1 MNRDVTVRSLERQ
14 REGQSLNKTTMRV
27 EQKTAT
33 KNSIVRLVFVL
44 ILIALQFTWIYFLI
58 TSLESRIPWLST
70 VITFGAFILA
80 LTISARHL
88 NASYRI
94 FWVIMVLSFPVL
106 GIPFYAVMGRKNST
120 RRMRMRLDR
129 VDGILFRHLTQQ
141 EEVLKRLSESDR
153 RAAQASNYLLRT
165 CNFPVYG
172 NTDVQ
177 YFPDAADCFE
187 SQLADLE
194 KAEKFIFL
202 EYYAIEENGAF
213 ERALEILKRKAAEGV
228 EIRVTFDD
236 IGSITFLNNRFV
248 HRLESCGIHCQRFNP
263 LVPFL
268 NIFMNNRDH
277 RKITVIDGRI
287 GYTGGYNL
295 ANEYFH
301 LTEPFGYWKD
311 TGVRLE
317 GDAVRTLTVIC
328 MEMWGLM
335 SDHVNLEN
343 GNRFFSVPACH
354 ARESGFV
361 QPYADSPLDE
371 EPTGEEV
378 YMNMLR
384 NAEHYAW
391 FVTPYLLITD
401 ELRREF
407 VAAAKRG
414 VDVRII
420 TPGIPDKKMVYQET
434 RSYYAGLVRGGVRIF
449 EYTPGFCHAKMS
461 VSDDVSATVGTINL
475 DYRSLYLHFENGI
488 LFHHCQI
495 VGEIRQDFE
504 KMFSESAE
512 VTDHYRKGA
521 QNHFQRTGRALF
533 RFIAPLL

>member
-1 MNRDVTVRSLERQ
+1 M
-14 REGQSLNKTTMRV
+14 
-27 EQKTAT
+27 
-33 KNSIVRLVFVL
+33 
-44 ILIALQFTWIYFLI
+44 
-58 TSLESRIPWLST
+58 
-70 VITFGAFILA
+70 
-80 LTISARHL
+80 
-88 NASYRI
+88 
-94 FWVIMVLSFPVL
+94 
-106 GIPFYAVMGRKNST
+106 
-120 RRMRMRLDR
+120 
-129 VDGILFRHLTQQ
+129 
-141 EEVLKRLSESDR
+141 
-153 RAAQASNYLLRT
+153 
-165 CNFPVYG
+165 
-172 NTDVQ
+172 
-177 YFPDAADCFE
+177 
-187 SQLADLE
+187 
-194 KAEKFIFL
+194 
-202 EYYAIEENGAF
+202 
-213 ERALEILKRKAAEGV
+213 
-228 EIRVTFDD
+228 
-236 IGSITFLNNRFV
+236 
-248 HRLESCGIHCQRFNP
+248 
-263 LVPFL
+263 

-354 ARESGFV
+354 AKESGFV

-475 DYRSLYLHFENGI
+475 DYRSLYLHFENGV
-488 LFHHCQI
+488 LFHHCRI
-495 VGEIRQDFE
+495 VKEIRQDFE
-504 KMFSESAE
+504 KMFSESDE